1 MELIKVENGVCVLS
15 PEASQKIAELE
26 LQAKAIKEAKD
37 LLQETIKAEM
47 EAKGII
53 KIDTPELVISYIQPT
68 YREAFDTKA
77 LKAEDEETYNKYI
90 KISTVNASIRVKVK

>member
-15 PEASQKIAELE
+15 PEAAKKIAELE
-26 LQAKAIKEAKD
+26 LQSKAIKEAKD

-53 KIDTPELVISYIQPT
+53 KIDTPELRINYIQPS
-68 YREAFDTKA
+68 YRETFDSLA
-77 LKAEDEETYNKYI
+77 LKKEDEETYNKYI
-90 KISTVNASIRVKVK
+90 KISATNASIRIKVK